1 MQRILFIHE
10 FRICVT
16 AKRDCAAKTQ
26 EAEARQHHCP
36 VSASFIYIAPQ
47 RKSGS
52 VFYEDVTLRNRITQ
66 NVEGKIL
73 SFTKYSGIIDSG
85 FISRQASVL
94 GGGYI
99 KFGSADKKH
108 CYCDV
113 ILIYCS

>member
-36 VSASFIYIAPQ
+36 VSTSFIYIAPQ

-52 VFYEDVTLRNRITQ
+52 VFCEDVTLRNRITQ
-66 NVEGKIL
+66 NVEGKFL
-73 SFTKYSGIIDSG
+73 
-85 FISRQASVL
+85 
-94 GGGYI
+94 
-99 KFGSADKKH
+99 
-108 CYCDV
+108 
-113 ILIYCS
+113 